1 MKDMAVKQFTPRN
14 LTDVITEEFVELS
27 PSSILESRLI
37 EGERRIAIAE
47 ARGEDTT
54 HLIDFWIELLH
65 QYEDVFDESYPKA
78 A

>member
-1 MKDMAVKQFTPRN
+1 MKPMAVKQFSPRN

-27 PSSILESRLI
+27 PTSILETRLI
-37 EGERRIAIAE
+37 EGERRITLAE

-65 QYEDVFDESYPKA
+65 QYEDAFETYPQA